1 MSNQVVNIKDKG
13 VFTTIQILKD
23 NF

>member
-1 MSNQVVNIKDKG
+1 MSIYVVKTKDKG